1 MAPDL
6 FVIGSELDCSFVGCI
21 AGPLVSVP
29 TGLGEVEVVA
39 GMGTEDVDGFIIGG
53 CEKLLSLFKEGTM
66 VLGRMV
72 GVLTVGVVDNDDE

>member
-1 MAPDL
+1 
-6 FVIGSELDCSFVGCI
+6 
-21 AGPLVSVP
+21 
-29 TGLGEVEVVA
+29 VEVVA